1 MDPTQYSASS
11 PIVVQTTSQQ
21 QGRRLDVLLT
31 ELFPG
36 LSRSHLQK
44 LIADGM
50 VTINGKT
57 VKANYKTQ
65 AQDTITVIF
74 PEVKPAVIV
83 AEDIPLDI
91 IYQDSEIIVIN
102 KERGMVVHPAAGNYR
117 GTLVNALLE
126 HCKDLSGINGEIRP
140 GIVHRLD
147 KDTSGVMVA
156 AKNDRAHLHLAEQIK
171 NRTASRKYLAIVHGN
186 IAEEHGIINAP
197 IGRHPSDRKKMAVIF
212 SNSKQAITRFRVV
225 ERFGNFT
232 LVECRLQ
239 TGRTHQIRVHM
250 QYINHPVVGDPKY
263 GPEKKQF
270 AIKGQALHSA
280 ELSLTHPITGD
291 GMLFTAPVPAD
302 MVKILKQIKG
312 KRREET

>member
-1 MDPTQYSASS
+1 MDSTQYNTGS
-11 PIVVQTTSQQ
+11 PIVFQADRRQ

-57 VKANYKTQ
+57 VKANYKAQ
-65 AQDTITVIF
+65 AQDTIAVIF
-74 PEVKPAVIV
+74 PEVKPALIV

-91 IYQDSEIIVIN
+91 VYQDSEIIVIN

-147 KDTSGVMVA
+147 KDTSGVMVV
-156 AKNDRAHLHLAEQIK
+156 AKNDHAHLHLAEQIK
-171 NRTASRKYLAIVHGN
+171 NRKASRKYIAIVHGN

-212 SNSKQAITRFRVV
+212 SNSKQAITHFRVV

-280 ELSLTHPITGD
+280 ELSLTHPTTGED
-291 GMLFTAPVPAD
+291 MLFTAPVPAD
-302 MVKILKQIKG
+302 MTKILKQIKG
-312 KRREET
+312 TKREEI